1 MSQRRKDSHGRVL
14 KTGESERKDGRY
26 QFRYTDIS
34 GKRRTIY
41 ASDLQE
47 LRAKE
52 KEIQRELDAGI
63 DYSQGEITVIELVE
77 RYISL
82 KQGMRHATKV
92 GYNFV
97 LNLLKKEEFGF
108 RRINTIKP
116 SDAKIWLLKLRNDGR
131 RSSTISSIRGILHP
145 AFQLAVDEDAI
156 RKNPFSFPL
165 AGVITND
172 SVKRV
177 ALTPQQQKVF
187 MEFIHEDP
195 HYSCYYDEFNVLLH
209 TGMRVSEFCGIT
221 LSDLD
226 FQNRKIRVE
235 KQLVKET
242 GGLYHVEKTKT
253 ASGVR
258 FLPMTDEVCES
269 LKCIIQ
275 NRQKPQHEII
285 VDGYTGFLLLD
296 KNGNPKVALH
306 LEHHMQ
312 WAMKKYRRTHD
323 YPLPTITPHVLR
335 HTYCT
340 NLANLGIG
348 IKDLQ
353 YLMGHSDAG
362 VTMNV
367 YTHAS
372 YDHAEESL
380 RKILKLEE
388 KDQKTG

>member
-34 GKRRTIY
+34 GNRRTIY
-41 ASDLQE
+41 ASDLQK

-63 DYSQGEITVIELVE
+63 DYSQGEITVIDLVE

-116 SDAKIWLLKLRNDGR
+116 SDAKIWLIKLQSDGGR
-131 RSSTISSIRGILHP
+131 TYSTIQTVRGVLRP
-145 AFQLAVDEDAI
+145 AFQLAVDEDVI

-242 GGLYHVEKTKT
+242 GGLFHVE
-253 ASGVR
+253 
-258 FLPMTDEVCES
+258 
-269 LKCIIQ
+269 
-275 NRQKPQHEII
+275 
-285 VDGYTGFLLLD
+285 
-296 KNGNPKVALH
+296 
-306 LEHHMQ
+306 
-312 WAMKKYRRTHD
+312 
-323 YPLPTITPHVLR
+323 
-335 HTYCT
+335 
-340 NLANLGIG
+340 
-348 IKDLQ
+348 
-353 YLMGHSDAG
+353 
-362 VTMNV
+362 
-367 YTHAS
+367 
-372 YDHAEESL
+372 
-380 RKILKLEE
+380 
-388 KDQKTG
+388 